1 MEWAKGR
8 IGLIGDDE
16 FVERRLIFFINNFF
30 LLQENYFKFPEQEEN
45 RKRPGREKRI

>member
-16 FVERRLIFFINNFF
+16 FVEVAKNNFF
-30 LLQENYFKFPEQEEN
+30 YKQFFSTPRELLQVSGA
-45 RKRPGREKRI
+45 GRD